1 MNDID
6 LSVVVVNYNVKEF
19 VSNLI
24 ESVKKAAHTLKIE
37 IIISDNASQD
47 GSPQYIREKY
57 PEVILIANN
66 ENLGFGKA
74 NNQALAKAKGKYIL
88 MINPDT
94 LVQEDT
100 FLKMIKFFEGHPEAG
115 LAGCKILNPDG
126 TLQLACRRSF
136 PGPWTSFTKVSGLSS
151 VFPKSSLFA
160 RYNLT
165 YLDENKTYEVDAVS
179 GSFMMMRRE
188 VYNTIGGFDEQ
199 FFMYGEDL
207 DLCYRV
213 QKAGYKVFYVHNTT
227 IIHYKGESTKRSSID
242 ETKHFYNAQHLFV
255 KKHLSSSLLVEFILL
270 FAIYINKILS
280 YLIKRKLVL
289 SSVVFDFMFF
299 DVSLFIAT
307 LIYPML
313 AVFHGIPKA
322 GLFVAYTV
330 PASIHIICASLLK
343 IYKRDTLSVL
353 RNFSAIFLSFFFVA
367 TLTYFFKDYAY
378 SRGVLL
384 ITYVLLFFILSLW
397 RIIYKIVF
405 GIGSK
410 SGRLNAK
417 RTLVA
422 GFNEASIK
430 IADQLKNNAEDIRNI
445 TGLLGEKNIQIGE
458 KAGNYE
464 IIASFE
470 NISKAISEYQ
480 INEVIFPTEVVPYN
494 IMMELVA
501 KCKDENV
508 EFKLIGNNYDF
519 LVGKSSVQLFNEI
532 PLIRIDYNISKF
544 VNKFLKRSFDI
555 VLSLAI
561 LVFIYPLIYLRS
573 EISKNR
579 NEFNSLI
586 LKVPKVLS
594 GKMSFV
600 GPQEADSKG
609 IYFGKA
615 GLTGLWYLDS
625 YKMMEAD
632 KLNIFY
638 AKNQNIWFDLE
649 ILSKA
654 LPLLFR
660 K

>member
-6 LSVVVVNYNVKEF
+6 LSVVIVNYNVKEF

-24 ESVKKAAHTLKIE
+24 ESVKKAAHSLNIE
-37 IIISDNASQD
+37 ILISDNASQD

-57 PEVILIANN
+57 PEVILIENK

-74 NNQALAKAKGKYIL
+74 NNRALEISKGKYIL
-88 MINPDT
+88 IINPDT

-100 FLKMIKFFEGHPEAG
+100 FIKMINFFEENPDAG

-151 VFPKSSLFA
+151 VFPKSRIFA

-165 YLDENKTYEVDAVS
+165 YLDEDKTYEVDAVS
-179 GSFMMMRRE
+179 GSFMMMKRE
-188 VYNTIGGFDEQ
+188 VYNKIGGFDEQ

-242 ETKHFYNAQHLFV
+242 ETKYFYNAQHLFV

-270 FAIYINKILS
+270 FAIYVNKIIS
-280 YLIKRKLVL
+280 YLVKRKLVL
-289 SSVVFDFMFF
+289 SSVILDFVFF
-299 DVSLFIAT
+299 DLSLFVAG
-307 LIYPML
+307 LIYPKL

-322 GLFVAYTV
+322 GLLVAYTI
-330 PASIHIICASLLK
+330 PAAIHIICASLLK
-343 IYKRDTLSVL
+343 DYKKDTLSVL
-353 RNFSAIFLSFFFVA
+353 KNFSAIFLSFFFVA
-367 TLTYFFKDYAY
+367 TLTYFFKEYAY

-384 ITYVLLFFILSLW
+384 LTYIILFFSLSFW
-397 RIIYKIVF
+397 RIVYKIVF

-422 GFNEASIK
+422 GFNESSVK
-430 IADQLKNNAEDIRNI
+430 IADRLKNSSEDIREI
-445 TGLLGEKNIQIGE
+445 IGLLGEKNIQIGE
-458 KAGNYE
+458 KAGEYE

-470 NISKAISEYQ
+470 NISKAVSEYQ
-480 INEVIFPTEVVPYN
+480 INEVIFPTEFVPYN
-494 IMMELVA
+494 VMMELVA
-501 KCKDENV
+501 KCKDEIV

-532 PLIRIDYNISKF
+532 PLIRIDYNISRF
-544 VNKFLKRSFDI
+544 SNKFLKRTFDI
-555 VLSLAI
+555 ILSLPI
-561 LVFIYPLIYLRS
+561 LVLIYPFVFLGHKIS
-573 EISKNR
+573 KSKNEISG
-579 NEFNSLI
+579 LI
-586 LKVPKVLS
+586 LKVPKVLA
-594 GKMSFV
+594 GKLSFV
-600 GPQEADSKG
+600 GPKDTGTKEM
-609 IYFGKA
+609 YFGRA
-615 GLTGLWYLDS
+615 GLTGLWSLES
-625 YKMMEAD
+625 YRTMDAD

-654 LPLLFR
+654 LTALLR